1 MTPLLPLSRQGK
13 ILSLS
18 LIFMATCYHMNC
30 VWTLTKQLLKSPSL
44 LPTLLYLASNPIYHA
59 CTKQIE
65 IDYHFVPDMVAKKLL
80 EVCFVFGKNQLAD
93 ILTKPLVAARFIMLR
108 FNLNVDPPMSSL
120 RGRIGLDLLSEN
132 DKCKVLELDQDS
144 SSMDNL

>member
-1 MTPLLPLSRQGK
+1 
-13 ILSLS
+13 
-18 LIFMATCYHMNC
+18 
-30 VWTLTKQLLKSPSL
+30 
-44 LPTLLYLASNPIYHA
+44 
-59 CTKQIE
+59 
-65 IDYHFVPDMVAKKLL
+65 MVAKKLL